1 MPTLAP
7 EHKNQSGL
15 PPQGPGQAGV
25 EEIDLFDY
33 LLVVWRHRWM
43 IVLLSFVA
51 MGATV
56 GAMLLQPRRY
66 QASATIVPPMQML
79 QKQSTMAGALGGLGS
94 SMFRNI
100 LDSGSIASIYVEI
113 LTSRE
118 VYDTIVDQFDLMN
131 AYENVENRTKA
142 RRRLAGNTSVKTTPE
157 GVVKVAVTDRD
168 PNRAAAMANAYIAEL
183 DRQNKRIS
191 TGEATSKRIFLESR
205 LKEVEARLSRID
217 STPAHEAQI
226 QEMLYELLVRETELA
241 KIEEAKS
248 MPTLQVLDDAVV
260 PELPVAR
267 GTVTKGILAGA
278 VAFVFGIFL
287 AFLREYVAAVKGR
300 SAATTIPAVEPQGGG
315 RPATPAVHDGP
326 KASRA
331 RERRA
336 AAEVAAN
343 AR

>member
-7 EHKNQSGL
+7 EHENQSGL

-267 GTVTKGILAGA
+267 GTVTKGILAGT

-300 SAATTIPAVEPQGGG
+300 SAAMTIPAVEPQGGG

-331 RERRA
+331 RERRS

>member
-1 MPTLAP
+1 MAP
-7 EHKNQSGL
+7 QHENQSGL
-15 PPQGPGQAGV
+15 PPQGPGQVGV

-56 GAMLLQPRRY
+56 GVMLLQPRRY

-142 RRRLAGNTSVKTTPE
+142 RRRLAGNTSIKTTNE

-191 TGEATSKRIFLESR
+191 TGEATSKRIFLEGR
-205 LKEVEARLSRID
+205 LKEVETRLSRID
-217 STPAHEAQI
+217 STPTHEAQI

-248 MPTLQVLDDAVV
+248 MPTLQVLDEAVV

-267 GTVTKGILAGA
+267 GTVTKGVLAGT
-278 VAFVFGIFL
+278 VALVFGIFL

-300 SAATTIPAVEPQGGG
+300 SAGTTHVTQPETNVHRVAPQGESAPNRAHSKG
-315 RPATPAVHDGP
+315 RRPV
-326 KASRA
+326 
-331 RERRA
+331 
-336 AAEVAAN
+336 AEVGSN
-343 AR
+343 A

>member
-1 MPTLAP
+1 MAP
-7 EHKNQSGL
+7 QQQNQSGV
-15 PPQGPGQAGV
+15 PPQGPGQVGV

-33 LLVVWRHRWM
+33 LLVIWRHRWM
-43 IVLLSFVA
+43 IVLLSFTA
-51 MGATV
+51 MAATV
-56 GAMLLQPRRY
+56 GMMLLQPRRY

-100 LDSGSIASIYVEI
+100 LDTGSIASIYVEI

-131 AYENVENRTKA
+131 AYENIENRTKA
-142 RRRLAGNTSVKTTPE
+142 RRRLASNTSIKTTTE

-267 GTVTKGILAGA
+267 GTVTKGVLAGT

-287 AFLREYVAAVKGR
+287 AFLREYVAAVKDRNAATIHVTQPETNVHCVASQGEGVPNRGR
-300 SAATTIPAVEPQGGG
+300 SKG
-315 RPATPAVHDGP
+315 RRPV
-326 KASRA
+326 
-331 RERRA
+331 
-336 AAEVAAN
+336 AEVGSN
-343 AR
+343 A